1 MLKEKTN
8 RANFENRQLGN
19 KLVSFYPK
27 MNVLANKNAQLVRK
41 NSNHL
46 IKLRLYPHKV
56 SPISADNIKDKI
68 HTILYAWAHAHL
80 GVLRLDQFK

>member
-68 HTILYAWAHAHL
+68 HTILYAFTHNHSC
-80 GVLRLDQFK
+80 F

>member
-8 RANFENRQLGN
+8 RASFENRQLGN

-27 MNVLANKNAQLVRK
+27 MNVLANKNAQFMIK
-41 NSNHL
+41 NNNHL

-68 HTILYAWAHAHL
+68 HTILYAFTHNHSC
-80 GVLRLDQFK
+80 F